1 MNNGNYSQ
9 KHHTESRP
17 NPKGKKG
24 MPSKAMVGPLQT
36 IAPEDLPKPE
46 LRFEKT
52 ITTRPAEP
60 SIVLPDGSYSSL
72 VKGPSY
78 GKQYVM
84 PEDQQFTE
92 YDTPGFFEKD
102 GTGEQ
107 ILDTIGDAA
116 TDAYEWGK
124 GAVNSIGGFFS
135 SLFGGGSED
144 DAKKIVKQKIA
155 QKIAEKQAMQKA
167 AEMRANG
174 GRYQPANTEIPMDV
188 SPIERIR

>member
-1 MNNGNYSQ
+1 MMNGN
-9 KHHTESRP
+9 SRP
-17 NPKGKKG
+17 TNPKGKKG
-24 MPSKAMVGPLQT
+24 MPSKAMMGPLQM
-36 IAPEDLPKPE
+36 IAPQDLPTEAVKGQAV
-46 LRFEKT
+46 K
-52 ITTRPAEP
+52 AVP
-60 SIVLPDGSYSSL
+60 SPGIELPDGSYSSL

-84 PEDQQFTE
+84 PEDQQFIE

-144 DAKKIVKQKIA
+144 DAKKLVKQKIA

-167 AEMRANG
+167 AEMKANG
-174 GRYQPANTEIPMDV
+174 GRYQPVNTEIPIDI